1 MTQIKWNWQKAD
13 WTKFTYNINV
23 IAELER
29 VFLKQSGVSLGVV
42 RHLSGEDQDQL
53 IVELVSNEA
62 LKTSEIE
69 GEFLDRESLQS
80 SIRREFGLGLQ
91 NHFHAKPAEAGIAEM
106 MKDIFTNYAAPLT
119 KETLCDWHQ
128 MLMSGRKNI
137 EIGCYRTYKE
147 GMQIVSGRYDKP
159 KVHFE
164 APPSTDVPKEM
175 EKFLQWFNASAPA
188 GQEPLT
194 PLVMAGIA
202 HIYFVSIHPF
212 EDGNG
217 RIGRGIVKKTLS
229 QNMGQP
235 MIIALSSTIND
246 KKRDYYSTLARQ
258 CQENDITE
266 WLVYFAKTIID
277 AQEQTI
283 RQVDLIITKA
293 KFFDAHKENLNPRQL
308 KVINRI
314 FQEGRRGFEGGF
326 SAKNYQAIAKTPAA
340 TATRDLQDL
349 LIKGIF
355 SKTGQ
360 LKSTRYTLD
369 LSPFEPSPPG
379 WRGAGKEKKKV

>member
-13 WTKFTYNINV
+13 WAKFTYNINA
-23 IAELER
+23 IEELER

-80 SIRREFGLGLQ
+80 SIRREFGLDQ
-91 NHFHAKPAEAGIAEM
+91 HNHFQAKPAEAGIAEM
-106 MKDIFTNYAAPLT
+106 MKDIFTNYKAPLT
-119 KETLCDWHQ
+119 KETLCNWHQ
-128 MLMSGRKNI
+128 MLMSGRKNL
-137 EIGCYRTYKE
+137 EIGCYRTHKE
-147 GMQIVSGRYDKP
+147 AMQIVSGRYDKP

-164 APPSTDVPKEM
+164 APASVDVPTEM
-175 EKFLQWFNASAPA
+175 EKFMQWFNESAPD
-188 GQEPLT
+188 GQEPLS
-194 PLVMAGIA
+194 PLVRAGIA

-217 RIGRGIVKKTLS
+217 RIGRAIVEKTLS

-235 MIIALSSTIND
+235 ILIALSSSIND
-246 KKRDYYSTLARQ
+246 KRRDYYDTLAAQ
-258 CQENDITE
+258 SKENDITE
-266 WLVYFAKTIID
+266 WLLYFGKTIID
-277 AQEQTI
+277 AQQQTI
-283 RQVDLIITKA
+283 RQVDFIITKA

-308 KVINRI
+308 KVINRML
-314 FQEGRRGFEGGF
+314 QEGHRGFEGGL
-326 SAKNYQAIAKTPAA
+326 SAKNYQAIAKSPPA

-349 LIKGIF
+349 VKMGIF

-360 LKSTRYTLD
+360 LKSSRYTLD
-369 LSPFEPSPPG
+369 LSPFS
-379 WRGAGKEKKKV
+379 AGCSGGKGVERLL

>member
-1 MTQIKWNWQKAD
+1 MTQMKWNWQKAD
-13 WTKFTYNINV
+13 WAKFTYNINV
-23 IAELER
+23 IAEFER
-29 VFLKQSGVSLGVV
+29 GFLKQSGISLGVA

-80 SIRREFGLGLQ
+80 SIRKEFGLGPHY
-91 NHFHAKPAEAGIAEM
+91 HFHAKPAEAGIAEM
-106 MKDIFTNYAAPLT
+106 MKDIFTNYNAPLT
-119 KETLCDWHQ
+119 KETLCNWHQ
-128 MLMSGRKNI
+128 MLMSGRKNL
-137 EIGCYRTYKE
+137 EIGCYRTHKE
-147 GMQIVSGRYDKP
+147 AMQIVSGRYDRP

-164 APPSTDVPKEM
+164 APPSADVPKEM
-175 EKFLQWFNASAPA
+175 EKFIQWFNESAPD

-194 PLVMAGIA
+194 PLVRAGIA

-217 RIGRGIVKKTLS
+217 RIGRAIVEKILS

-235 MIIALSSTIND
+235 MLIALSSSIND
-246 KKRDYYSTLARQ
+246 KRRDYYDTLAAQ
-258 CQENDITE
+258 NKENDITE
-266 WLVYFAKTIID
+266 WLIYFAKTIID
-277 AQEQTI
+277 AQQQTI
-283 RQVDLIITKA
+283 RHVDFIITKA

-308 KVINRI
+308 KVINRML
-314 FQEGRRGFEGGF
+314 QEGHAGFGGGL
-326 SAKNYQAIAKTPAA
+326 SAKNYQAIAKFPAA

-349 LIKGIF
+349 VKKGIF

-360 LKSTRYTLD
+360 LKSTRYSLD
-369 LSPFEPSPPG
+369 LSPFSANMNNLRSCLG
-379 WRGAGKEKKKV
+379 NV